1 MAKVASITK
10 EDIFEAANKIA
21 STGVMPTTA
30 KLRNILRRGSE
41 TTLHKYLVEWKQRL
55 LQNADRIGHKDL
67 SYKKESITLR
77 DNLAN
82 LQESLQNLTIELGN
96 TEERE
101 QSVIRENQEL
111 LQNKQALELDNI
123 KLSEQVT
130 RMYSVVDEIKNEREA
145 AINLIIADKNQ
156 QILKLENE
164 LKELHS
170 SYLDSLREQSSKS
183 HDALMDEKVKI
194 INLQHEVDRLKK
206 ELTEM
211 QASVC
216 MK

>member
-1 MAKVASITK
+1 MVKVASVTK
-10 EDIFEAANKIA
+10 EEIFEAANKIA

-30 KLRNILRRGSE
+30 KLRNSLRRGSE
-41 TTLHKYLVEWKQRL
+41 TTLHKYLAEWKQRL

-67 SYKKESITLR
+67 SYKKENTILC
-77 DNLAN
+77 DNLAK
-82 LQESLQNLTIELGN
+82 LQESLQNLTIELSN

-101 QSVIRENQEL
+101 QSVICENQEL
-111 LQNKQALELDNI
+111 LQTKQALETENI

-130 RMYSVVDEIKNEREA
+130 RMYSVIDEIKNEREA
-145 AINLIIADKNQ
+145 AINLIISDKNQ

-206 ELTEM
+206 DLTAT
-211 QASVC
+211 QSSVC